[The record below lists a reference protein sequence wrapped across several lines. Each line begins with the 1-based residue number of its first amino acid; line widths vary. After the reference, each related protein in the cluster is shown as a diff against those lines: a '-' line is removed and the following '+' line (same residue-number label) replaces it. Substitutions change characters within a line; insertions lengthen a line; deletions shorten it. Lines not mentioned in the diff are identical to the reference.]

1 MFGTATLGWVLAIH
15 NSKFKIQNLQKRHAE
30 SPMNASLFL
39 DVFAVGPIQAN
50 CVLLGDAAAGEL
62 VVIDPGDEGAWIA
75 ERVRAS
81 GLRPTMILHTHGH
94 LDHVGGTAELAP
106 LLGGT
111 LPIGLHRDEIALYNN
126 APMQGQLFGLEV
138 EAPPEPTLWFQ
149 HGQKLPVGGL
159 ELEVRHTPGH
169 SPGGVAFVVSGTDV
183 PLVIVG
189 DVLFAGSIGRT
200 DLMGGSFPVL
210 EQSIRQQ
217 LYTLPDDTRVVC
229 GHGPDTTIGRE
240 RASNPFVSG

>member
-1 MFGTATLGWVLAIH
+1 M
-15 NSKFKIQNLQKRHAE
+15 
-30 SPMNASLFL
+30 ASLFL

-50 CVLLGDAAAGEL
+50 CMLLGDVDAGEL
-62 VVIDPGDEGAWIA
+62 VVIDPGEEGERIA

-94 LDHVGGTAELAP
+94 LDHAGGTAELARKLDP
-106 LLGGT
+106 G
-111 LPIGLHRDEIALYNN
+111 LPIGLHPDEIELYRNL
-126 APMQGQLFGLEV
+126 PMQAQMFGLEV
-138 EAPPEPTLWFQ
+138 EAPPEPDLWFEQ
-149 HGQKLPVGGL
+149 GQTLAVGGL

-169 SPGGVAFVVSGTDV
+169 SPGSVCFVVSGADEE
-183 PLVIVG
+183 LVVAG

-210 EQSIRQQ
+210 ERSIRSQ
-217 LYTLPDDTRVVC
+217 LYTLPDETRVIC

-240 RASNPFVSG
+240 KATNPFVSD